1 MRIYD
6 RGTIKWTSMM
16 LPEHV
21 DVLQDMWEKLERKE
35 MPILDE
41 QKLEELDVQ
50 LQAAVRQG
58 IVIEIKYFNGRDFL
72 TSKGKVKQITN
83 ECLYLQSGKA
93 IKRRQ
98 VLDIW
103 T

>member
-6 RGTIKWTSMM
+6 RGAIKWTSMM

-21 DVLQDMWEKLERKE
+21 DLLQDMWEKLERKE

-72 TSKGKVKQITN
+72 TSKGKLKQITN
-83 ECLYLQSGKA
+83 EYLYLQSGKA
-93 IKRRQ
+93 IKRGQ

>member
-1 MRIYD
+1 
-6 RGTIKWTSMM
+6 MM

-58 IVIEIKYFNGRDFL
+58 ICIEIKYFNGRDFL

-93 IKRRQ
+93 IKRGQ